1 MDEKKLLKYSV
12 DYLSKFDTSK
22 KNLKDVIKRKIFKL
36 KNNSSEKKNLFNS
49 IESIVDKLEK
59 NNFINDNRY
68 LLSKINYLSQS
79 GKSIKY
85 ISNYLLKKGIDKQ
98 DIENGINKFNNNN
111 LNWEINSARTYAKK
125 KNLLDSDEVY
135 EKKLAKMARA
145 GFSYE
150 ICKKI
155 LG

>member
-1 MDEKKLLKYSV
+1 MIHQ
-12 DYLSKFDTSK
+12 K
-22 KNLKDVIKRKIFKL
+22 KNLKDILKRKIFKL
-36 KNNSSEKKNLFNS
+36 KNNSSEKKILLNS
-49 IESIVDKLEK
+49 IERIIEKLEK

-79 GKSIKY
+79 GKSTKY

-98 DIENGINKFNNNN
+98 DIENGINKFSDDNI
-111 LNWEINSARTYAKK
+111 NWEINSAQLFAKK
-125 KNLLDSDEVY
+125 KKLLESDEIY

>member
-22 KNLKDVIKRKIFKL
+22 KNLKDVLKRKIFKL
-36 KNNSSEKKNLFNS
+36 KNNSSEKKILFNS
-49 IESIVDKLEK
+49 IEGIINKLEI

-68 LLSKINYLSQS
+68 LLSKINYLSH
-79 GKSIKY
+79 
-85 ISNYLLKKGIDKQ
+85 YLLKKGIDKQ
-98 DIENGINKFNNNN
+98 DIENGINKFNNDN
-111 LNWEINSARTYAKK
+111 LNWEIKSAQIFAEKK
-125 KNLLDSDEVY
+125 KLLDSDEIY

>member
-22 KNLKDVIKRKIFKL
+22 KNLKDVLKRKIFKL
-36 KNNSSEKKNLFNS
+36 KNNSSEKKILFNS
-49 IESIVDKLEK
+49 IEGIINKLEI

-98 DIENGINKFNNNN
+98 DIENGINKFNNDN
-111 LNWEINSARTYAKK
+111 LNWEIKSAQIFAEKK
-125 KNLLDSDEVY
+125 KLLDSDEIY

>member
-22 KNLKDVIKRKIFKL
+22 KNLKDVLKRKIFKL
-36 KNNSSEKKNLFNS
+36 KNNSSEKKVLLNS
-49 IESIVDKLEK
+49 IESIIDKLEK

-98 DIENGINKFNNNN
+98 DIENGINKFNNDN
-111 LNWEINSARTYAKK
+111 LNWEIKSAQIFAEKK
-125 KNLLDSDEVY
+125 KLLDSDEIY

>member
-22 KNLKDVIKRKIFKL
+22 KNLKNVLKRKIFKL
-36 KNNSSEKKNLFNS
+36 KNNSSEKKILFNS
-49 IESIVDKLEK
+49 IESILNKLEK

-68 LLSKINYLSQS
+68 LLSRINYLSQS
-79 GKSIKY
+79 GKSTKY

-98 DIENGINKFNNNN
+98 DIENGISQFSDDN
-111 LNWEINSARTYAKK
+111 LNWEINSAQLFAKK
-125 KNLLDSDEVY
+125 KKLLESDEIY

>member
-22 KNLKDVIKRKIFKL
+22 KNLKDTLKRKIFKL
-36 KNNSSEKKNLFNS
+36 KNNNSEKKILLNS
-49 IESIVDKLEK
+49 IESIIDKLEK

-98 DIENGINKFNNNN
+98 DIENGINKFNNDN
-111 LNWEINSARTYAKK
+111 LNWEIDSAQLFAKK
-125 KNLLDSDEVY
+125 KKLLDSDEVY

>member
-12 DYLSKFDTSK
+12 DYLSKFDSSK
-22 KNLKDVIKRKIFKL
+22 KNLKDILKRKIFKL
-36 KNNSSEKKNLFNS
+36 KNNSSEKKILLKS
-49 IESIVDKLEK
+49 IERIIEKLEK

-98 DIENGINKFNNNN
+98 DIENGINKFNNDN
-111 LNWEINSARTYAKK
+111 LNWEIDSAQLFAKK
-125 KNLLDSDEVY
+125 KKLLDSDEVY

>member
-12 DYLSKFDTSK
+12 DYLSKYDTSK
-22 KNLKDVIKRKIFKL
+22 KNLKNTLKRKIFKL
-36 KNNSSEKKNLFNS
+36 KNNSSEKKILLNS
-49 IESIVDKLEK
+49 IESIIDKLEK

-85 ISNYLLKKGIDKQ
+85 ISNYLLKKGIHKQ
-98 DIENGINKFNNNN
+98 DIENGINKFNNDN
-111 LNWEINSARTYAKK
+111 LNWEINSAQLFAKK
-125 KNLLDSDEVY
+125 KKLLDSDEVY

-155 LG
+155 LS

>member
-12 DYLSKFDTSK
+12 DYLSKFDSSK
-22 KNLKDVIKRKIFKL
+22 KNLKEILKRKIFKL
-36 KNNSSEKKNLFNS
+36 KNNSSEKKILLNS
-49 IESIVDKLEK
+49 IERIIEKLEK

-98 DIENGINKFNNNN
+98 DIENGINKFNNDN
-111 LNWEINSARTYAKK
+111 LNWEIDSAQLFAKK
-125 KNLLDSDEVY
+125 KKLLDSDEVY

>member
-22 KNLKDVIKRKIFKL
+22 KNLQDVLKRKIFKL
-36 KNNSSEKKNLFNS
+36 KNNSSEKKILFNS
-49 IESIVDKLEK
+49 IKSILIKLEK
-59 NNFINDNRY
+59 NNFINDKRY
-68 LLSKINYLSQS
+68 VLSKINYLSKS
-79 GKSIKY
+79 GKSLKY
-85 ISNYLLKKGIDKQ
+85 ISIYLLKKGIDKQ
-98 DIENGINKFNNNN
+98 DIEYGFNKFNRNN
-111 LNWEINSARTYAKK
+111 LNWEINSAQLFAKK
-125 KNLLDSDEVY
+125 KKLLETDEDY

>member
-12 DYLSKFDTSK
+12 DYLSKYDTSK
-22 KNLKDVIKRKIFKL
+22 KNLKNTLKRKIFKL
-36 KNNSSEKKNLFNS
+36 KNNSSEKKILLNS
-49 IESIVDKLEK
+49 IESIIDKLEK

-85 ISNYLLKKGIDKQ
+85 ISNYLLKKGIEKQ
-98 DIENGINKFNNNN
+98 DIENGINKFNNDN
-111 LNWEINSARTYAKK
+111 LNWEIDSAQLFAKK
-125 KNLLDSDEVY
+125 KKLLDSDEVY

>member
-12 DYLSKFDTSK
+12 DYLSKFDSSK
-22 KNLKDVIKRKIFKL
+22 KNLKDILKRKIFKL
-36 KNNSSEKKNLFNS
+36 KNNSSEKKILLNS
-49 IESIVDKLEK
+49 IERIIEKLEK

-98 DIENGINKFNNNN
+98 DIENGINKFNNDN
-111 LNWEINSARTYAKK
+111 LNWEIDSAQLFAKK
-125 KNLLDSDEVY
+125 KKLLDSDEVY

>member
-22 KNLKDVIKRKIFKL
+22 KNLKDVLKRKIFKL
-36 KNNSSEKKNLFNS
+36 KNNSSEKKILLNS
-49 IESIVDKLEK
+49 IESIIDKLEK

-98 DIENGINKFNNNN
+98 DIENGINKFNNDN
-111 LNWEINSARTYAKK
+111 LNWEIKSAQIFAEKK
-125 KNLLDSDEVY
+125 KLLDSDEIY

>member
-22 KNLKDVIKRKIFKL
+22 KNLQDVLKRKIFKL
-36 KNNSSEKKNLFNS
+36 KNNSSEKKILFNS
-49 IESIVDKLEK
+49 IKSILIKLEK
-59 NNFINDNRY
+59 NNFINDKRY
-68 LLSKINYLSQS
+68 VLSKINYLSKS
-79 GKSIKY
+79 GKSFKY
-85 ISNYLLKKGIDKQ
+85 ISIYLLKKGIDKQ
-98 DIENGINKFNNNN
+98 DIEYGFNKFNCNN
-111 LNWEINSARTYAKK
+111 LNWEINSAQLFAKK
-125 KNLLDSDEVY
+125 KKLLETDEDY

>member
-22 KNLKDVIKRKIFKL
+22 KNLQDVLKRKIFKL
-36 KNNSSEKKNLFNS
+36 KNNISEKKILFDS
-49 IESIVDKLEK
+49 IESILNKLEK

-68 LLSKINYLSQS
+68 LLSRINYLSKS
-79 GKSIKY
+79 GKSTKY

-98 DIENGINKFNNNN
+98 DIENGINKFSDDN
-111 LNWEINSARTYAKK
+111 LNWEINSAQLFAKK
-125 KNLLDSDEVY
+125 KKLLESDEIY

>member
-12 DYLSKFDTSK
+12 DYLSKFDSSK
-22 KNLKDVIKRKIFKL
+22 KNLKDILKRKIFKL
-36 KNNSSEKKNLFNS
+36 KNNSSEKKILLNS
-49 IESIVDKLEK
+49 IERIIEKLEK
-59 NNFINDNRY
+59 NNFISDNRY

-98 DIENGINKFNNNN
+98 DIENGINKFNNDN
-111 LNWEINSARTYAKK
+111 LNWEIDSAQLFAKK
-125 KNLLDSDEVY
+125 KKLLDSDEVY

>member
-1 MDEKKLLKYSV
+1 M
-12 DYLSKFDTSK
+12 THQK
-22 KNLKDVIKRKIFKL
+22 KNLKVVLKRKIFKL
-36 KNNSSEKKNLFNS
+36 KNNSIEKKILFNS
-49 IESIVDKLEK
+49 IESIIDKLEK

-98 DIENGINKFNNNN
+98 DIENGINKFNDDN
-111 LNWEINSARTYAKK
+111 LNWEINSAQLFAKK
-125 KNLLDSDEVY
+125 KKLLESDEIY

>member
-22 KNLKDVIKRKIFKL
+22 KNLIDVLKRKIFKL
-36 KNNSSEKKNLFNS
+36 KNNSSEKKILFNS
-49 IESIVDKLEK
+49 IEGIINKLEI

-98 DIENGINKFNNNN
+98 DIENGINKFNNDN
-111 LNWEINSARTYAKK
+111 LNWEIKSAQIFAEKK
-125 KNLLDSDEVY
+125 KLLDSDEIY

>member
-22 KNLKDVIKRKIFKL
+22 KNLKDILKRKIFKL
-36 KNNSSEKKNLFNS
+36 KNNSSEKKILLNS
-49 IESIVDKLEK
+49 IESIIDKLEK

-98 DIENGINKFNNNN
+98 DIENGINKFNNDN
-111 LNWEINSARTYAKK
+111 LNWEIKSAQIFAEKK
-125 KNLLDSDEVY
+125 KLLDSDEIY

>member
-12 DYLSKFDTSK
+12 DYLSKFDSSK
-22 KNLKDVIKRKIFKL
+22 KNLKDILKRKIFKL
-36 KNNSSEKKNLFNS
+36 KNNSSEKKILLNS
-49 IESIVDKLEK
+49 IERIIDKLEK

-98 DIENGINKFNNNN
+98 DIENGINQFNNDN
-111 LNWEINSARTYAKK
+111 LNWEIDSAQLFAKK
-125 KNLLDSDEVY
+125 KKLLDSDEVY

>member
-22 KNLKDVIKRKIFKL
+22 KNLKDTLKRKIFKL
-36 KNNSSEKKNLFNS
+36 KNNNSEKKILLNS
-49 IESIVDKLEK
+49 IESIIDKLEK

-68 LLSKINYLSQS
+68 LLSKINYLSKS

-98 DIENGINKFNNNN
+98 DIENGINKFNNDN
-111 LNWEINSARTYAKK
+111 LNWEIDSAQLFAKK
-125 KNLLDSDEVY
+125 KKLLDSDEVY

>member
-22 KNLKDVIKRKIFKL
+22 KNLKDVLKRKIFKL
-36 KNNSSEKKNLFNS
+36 KNNSSEKKILFNS
-49 IESIVDKLEK
+49 IESIIDKLEK
-59 NNFINDNRY
+59 NNFINDYRY
-68 LLSKINYLSQS
+68 VLSKINYLSQS

-98 DIENGINKFNNNN
+98 DIENGINKFNNDN
-111 LNWEINSARTYAKK
+111 LNWEIKSAQIFAEKK
-125 KNLLDSDEVY
+125 KLLDSDEIY

>member
-12 DYLSKFDTSK
+12 DYLSKFDSSK
-22 KNLKDVIKRKIFKL
+22 KNLKDILKRKIFKL
-36 KNNSSEKKNLFNS
+36 KNNSSEKKILLNS
-49 IESIVDKLEK
+49 IERIIEKLEK

-98 DIENGINKFNNNN
+98 DIENGINKFNNDN
-111 LNWEINSARTYAKK
+111 LNWEINSAQIFAKK
-125 KNLLDSDEVY
+125 KKLLDSDEIY

>member
-22 KNLKDVIKRKIFKL
+22 KNLKDVLRRKILKL
-36 KNNSSEKKNLFNS
+36 KNNRSEKNILFSS
-49 IESIVDKLEK
+49 IESILNKLEK
-59 NNFINDNRY
+59 NNFINDKRY
-68 LLSKINYLSQS
+68 LLSKINYLSES
-79 GKSIKY
+79 GKSKRY
-85 ISNYLLKKGIDKQ
+85 ISNYLLKKGIDRE
-98 DIENGINKFNNNN
+98 DIEYGFNKFTDNN
-111 LNWEINSARTYAKK
+111 LNWEIKSAKLFAKK
-125 KNLLDSDEVY
+125 KKLLISDENY

-145 GFSYE
+145 GFNYE

>member
-12 DYLSKFDTSK
+12 DYLSKFDSSK
-22 KNLKDVIKRKIFKL
+22 KNLKDILKRKIFKL
-36 KNNSSEKKNLFNS
+36 KNKSSEKKILLNS
-49 IESIVDKLEK
+49 IESIIDKLEK

-98 DIENGINKFNNNN
+98 DIENGINKFNNDN
-111 LNWEINSARTYAKK
+111 LNWEINSAQLFAKK
-125 KNLLDSDEVY
+125 KKLLDSDEVY

>member
-22 KNLKDVIKRKIFKL
+22 KNLIDVLKRKIFKL
-36 KNNSSEKKNLFNS
+36 KNNSSEKKILFNS
-49 IESIVDKLEK
+49 IEGIINKLEI

-85 ISNYLLKKGIDKQ
+85 ISNYLLKKGIHKQ
-98 DIENGINKFNNNN
+98 DIENGINKFNNDN
-111 LNWEINSARTYAKK
+111 LNWEINSAQLFAKK
-125 KNLLDSDEVY
+125 KKLLDSDEVY

>member
-22 KNLKDVIKRKIFKL
+22 KNLQDVLKRKIFKL
-36 KNNSSEKKNLFNS
+36 KNNISEKKILFDS
-49 IESIVDKLEK
+49 IESILNKLEK

-68 LLSKINYLSQS
+68 LLSRINYLSKS
-79 GKSIKY
+79 GKSTKY

-98 DIENGINKFNNNN
+98 DIENGINKFSDDN
-111 LNWEINSARTYAKK
+111 LNWEINSAQLFAKK
-125 KNLLDSDEVY
+125 KKLLETDEDY

>member
-12 DYLSKFDTSK
+12 DYLSKFDSSK
-22 KNLKDVIKRKIFKL
+22 KNLKDILKRKIFKL
-36 KNNSSEKKNLFNS
+36 KNNSSEKKILLNS
-49 IESIVDKLEK
+49 IERIIEKLEK

-85 ISNYLLKKGIDKQ
+85 ISNYLLKKGIDKK
-98 DIENGINKFNNNN
+98 DIENGINKFNNDN
-111 LNWEINSARTYAKK
+111 LNWEIDSAQLFAKK
-125 KNLLDSDEVY
+125 KKLLDSDEVY

>member
-1 MDEKKLLKYSV
+1 M
-12 DYLSKFDTSK
+12 
-22 KNLKDVIKRKIFKL
+22 N
-36 KNNSSEKKNLFNS
+36 
-49 IESIVDKLEK
+49 KLEK

-68 LLSKINYLSQS
+68 LLSRINYLSKS

-98 DIENGINKFNNNN
+98 DIENGISQFSDDN
-111 LNWEINSARTYAKK
+111 LNWEINSAQLFAKK
-125 KNLLDSDEVY
+125 KKLLESDEIY

>member
-22 KNLKDVIKRKIFKL
+22 KNLIDVLKRKIFKL
-36 KNNSSEKKNLFNS
+36 KNNSSEKKILFNS
-49 IESIVDKLEK
+49 IESIIDKLEK
-59 NNFINDNRY
+59 NNFINDYRY
-68 LLSKINYLSQS
+68 VLSKINYLSQS

-85 ISNYLLKKGIDKQ
+85 ISNYLLKKGIHKQ
-98 DIENGINKFNNNN
+98 DIENGINKFNNDN
-111 LNWEINSARTYAKK
+111 LNWEINSAQLFAKK
-125 KNLLDSDEVY
+125 KKLLDSDEVY

-155 LG
+155 LS

>member
-12 DYLSKFDTSK
+12 DYLSKFDSSK
-22 KNLKDVIKRKIFKL
+22 KNLKDILKRKIFKL
-36 KNNSSEKKNLFNS
+36 KNNSSEKKILLNS
-49 IESIVDKLEK
+49 IERIIEKLEK
-59 NNFINDNRY
+59 NNFISDNRY

-98 DIENGINKFNNNN
+98 DIENGINKFNNDN
-111 LNWEINSARTYAKK
+111 LNWEINSAQLFAKK
-125 KNLLDSDEVY
+125 KKLLDSDEVY

>member
-12 DYLSKFDTSK
+12 DYLSKFDSSK
-22 KNLKDVIKRKIFKL
+22 KNLKDILKRKIFKL
-36 KNNSSEKKNLFNS
+36 KNNSSEKKILLNS
-49 IESIVDKLEK
+49 IERIIDKLEK

-98 DIENGINKFNNNN
+98 DIENGINKFNNDN
-111 LNWEINSARTYAKK
+111 LNWEIDSAQLFAKK
-125 KNLLDSDEVY
+125 KKLLDSDEVY